1 MKEKNDLN
9 KCKRNQLEKE
19 KSMKSK
25 FIAKFSKDN
34 DINSS
39 AILSYLFHL
48 SIIEEIFIVRI
59 NMQTDFWF
67 VRDYQ
72 YEYSGH
78 VVDFM

>member
-25 FIAKFSKDN
+25 FIAKFSEDN

-59 NMQTDFWF
+59 NM
-67 VRDYQ
+67 
-72 YEYSGH
+72 
-78 VVDFM
+78 